1 MTTTF
6 AELGLN
12 EQILAGV
19 DSLGFTVPTPV
30 QEQAI
35 PLVLAGRDIVASAQT
50 GTGKTAAFALP
61 VLQRIAGIVHEAP
74 AAEKAP
80 DPEQPSAESAAA
92 EGDAPSEE
100 PKPKRRRR
108 RRRRRGAG
116 SSDSAAIAAAW
127 VINKTLLCF
136 NQTPS
141 YQS

>member
-19 DSLGFTVPTPV
+19 DSLGFTVPSPV

-61 VLQRIAGIVHEAP
+61 VLQRIAGIAP
-74 AAEKAP
+74 ETPA
-80 DPEQPSAESAAA
+80 PEQPADEAAAA

-100 PKPKRRRR
+100 PKP
-108 RRRRRGAG
+108 
-116 SSDSAAIAAAW
+116 
-127 VINKTLLCF
+127 
-136 NQTPS
+136 
-141 YQS
+141 